1 MSRQIVTNEPDLAEA
16 IKLLGP
22 SVLLSTESE
31 RNFDRVFNKLLTCL
45 KVEDEFEVLLV
56 RDLAEASWE
65 LHRYSRLRGRSFER
79 RFRQSLDFQVQR
91 VKAQRARKQEL
102 IGTVAAQATT
112 KPADIAE
119 VTALEI
125 KVQNSV
131 TEVDEILNRTPTEL
145 DHAHSLEKSIAF
157 HKDVEMVIAS
167 ISRRRNEALH
177 MLDFYRFGLGKRVDQ
192 TMKEIIEVEPQI
204 IEE

>member
-1 MSRQIVTNEPDLAEA
+1 MSRQIVTNAPDVVEA

-22 SVLLSTESE
+22 ALVLSTESE
-31 RNFDRVFNKLLTCL
+31 RDFDQMFNKLLACL

-192 TMKEIIEVEPQI
+192 TMKEIIEVEPQS